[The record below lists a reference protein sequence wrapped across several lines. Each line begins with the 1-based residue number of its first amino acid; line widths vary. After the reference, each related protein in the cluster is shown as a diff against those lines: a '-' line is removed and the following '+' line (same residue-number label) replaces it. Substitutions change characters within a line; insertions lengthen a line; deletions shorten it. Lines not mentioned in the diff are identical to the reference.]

1 MNLKWFSILSFT
13 QISPF
18 NIRQLR
24 SDNVQRTLNSLPSKL
39 RNGDRRIGIPLLGL
53 GMVFTMMG
61 ISLFFNKALM
71 RLGNLMFIAGVPTT
85 IGPKRT
91 ADYFLQPQKTRAT
104 ACLFAGIFLVFVG
117 WPICGIAL
125 EVFGILNLFG
135 NMFPMFWAIFKNMPI
150 VSSIMNSA
158 GADSRS
164 RPPPTYR
171 ERDHNYDSSRNPYNE
186 DRQGYEGDYNDEA
199 EQFY

>member
-1 MNLKWFSILSFT
+1 MRFICN
-13 QISPF
+13 Q
-18 NIRQLR
+18 RGDR
-24 SDNVQRTLNSLPSKL
+24 VQSTLNSLPSKL

-53 GMVFTMMG
+53 GVVFTMMG

-91 ADYFLQPQKTRAT
+91 AAYFCQPQKTRAT

-117 WPICGIAL
+117 WPIAGIAL
-125 EVFGILNLFG
+125 EIFGILNLFG

-150 VSSIMNSA
+150 VSSIMKNA
-158 GADSRS
+158 GADSSSRGS
-164 RPPPTYR
+164 RRPPPSYR
-171 ERDHNYDSSRNPYNE
+171 DRGYDSSRDPYYE
-186 DRQGYEGDYNDEA
+186 DRQGYEGYEDYRDDDA
-199 EQFY
+199 QPFY